1 MQRDGHLPTDASTR
15 LHFSRDE
22 LSTYLESEDGQS
34 RAARTRL
41 QWAKLLEAPT
51 LLVVALRRGRRV
63 AQLGPRS
70 PDYLSEDDVY
80 ASLAD
85 LRSRRLAEMA
95 AHCVEIQI
103 SGAPRHRR
111 DVVPVTASA
120 RWRGGSRRSTQ
131 DNLTHWLIST
141 QVDAGAAARLRP
153 QHGHRQGGRLRPAHH
168 GRAFINTRT
177 PGRAPRRQRARSQGG
192 RPPEARRPG
201 LGRRGGEVAAGEEHR
216 RLRESKAPVA
226 GELAPDAGG
235 LVPHIRHRRP
245 GCC

>member
-1 MQRDGHLPTDASTR
+1 MVQALRRLQRDGHLPTDASTR

-111 DVVPVTASA
+111 DVVPVRT
-120 RWRGGSRRSTQ
+120 RWPPSPSPSRSGRWTRPRPSRRSPTRSR
-131 DNLTHWLIST
+131 NR
-141 QVDAGAAARLRP
+141 AGTAIDGSSGRSRSSAQPASHSLHSLRGPRLRVSS
-153 QHGHRQGGRLRPAHH
+153 HRSRAGR
-168 GRAFINTRT
+168 
-177 PGRAPRRQRARSQGG
+177 
-192 RPPEARRPG
+192 
-201 LGRRGGEVAAGEEHR
+201 V
-216 RLRESKAPVA
+216 
-226 GELAPDAGG
+226 
-235 LVPHIRHRRP
+235 
-245 GCC
+245 